1 MQLLL
6 GGEVLELSGSEKVRE
21 ASCMSACRHD
31 YFLLTSL
38 AFPCVVLKNH
48 CNTNPEIC
56 HL

>member
-6 GGEVLELSGSEKVRE
+6 GGEVLELSGSERVRE

-31 YFLLTSL
+31 YFLLTSF

-48 CNTNPEIC
+48 CNTNP
-56 HL
+56 